1 MRFRYNECFLDVSSI
16 IDEHRF
22 GPMSLEGKIRRFS
35 KLLKDNLTAST
46 SGLNRV
52 SPIFANHDIEF
63 GKLSIY
69 YYDMLGAEFQVL
81 SFTATG
87 AGAGHV
93 REVIERENQWT
104 PKPLAEK
111 CAGDA
116 VVIA

>member
-1 MRFRYNECFLDVSSI
+1 MRFRYHECFLDVSSI

-46 SGLNRV
+46 SRLNRV
-52 SPIFANHDIEF
+52 SPIFATHDIEL

-69 YYDMLGAEFQVL
+69 YYDMLGVEFKVL
-81 SFTATG
+81 SFTATVVG
-87 AGAGHV
+87 AGYM
-93 REVIERENQWT
+93 REVLERENQWT
-104 PKPLAEK
+104 PKPLAERF
-111 CAGDA
+111 AGDA

>member
-1 MRFRYNECFLDVSSI
+1 
-16 IDEHRF
+16 
-22 GPMSLEGKIRRFS
+22 MSLEGKIRRFS

-46 SGLNRV
+46 GGLNRV
-52 SPIFANHDIEF
+52 SPIFATHDIEL

-87 AGAGHV
+87 AGAGHI
-93 REVIERENQWT
+93 REVLERENQWT
-104 PKPLAEK
+104 PKPLAER

-116 VVIA
+116 VVMA